1 MKRQTKRLA
10 LAAAAALSLWCAP
23 AVTRAQYGSPGEGGF
38 SMQRWEEDYS
48 HLRDTAG
55 EPRGLFDAI
64 KYVPLDRDGDA
75 YLSFGGQARY
85 RYDYFN
91 NYSFGPGVNDENGFH
106 LQRYLAHVD
115 AQLHEN
121 ARAFVQLN
129 AGFVDNREGGP
140 RYGDVDDFD
149 LQQAFVDLR
158 TSGDANPYAFARI
171 GRQELT
177 YGAERYVSPD
187 DWRNVRRTFDGV
199 RLSMSVPN
207 DTLEVFAVRPV
218 ELEQQEFNE
227 GDSST
232 TFAGIYNVL
241 ALPTVL
247 PGANTKLESYL
258 FFLSQREDSPPPTMR
273 LDADTYTVG
282 ARLHA
287 QPGAADFDV
296 EGNYQFGNVEGSR
309 LGAWSVAGVAG
320 YTFESTPL
328 TPRLYAGFDAASGS
342 VDPDG
347 RFNQLFPPTYN
358 YLGHLYLFGR
368 PNLVAAH
375 AGIDLHLTKSVT
387 LLTSHYAF
395 WRQNTDDALYS
406 LSGGVV
412 RADTGSNAAYVGNEF
427 DIAVYWQV
435 NKYWSAYLGYAHFFS
450 GDFLEDTGASKDV
463 DFLYAAVT
471 FTF

>member
-1 MKRQTKRLA
+1 MKFRTKRLIV
-10 LAAAAALSLWCAP
+10 AAAAALSPWAAP
-23 AVTRAQYGSPGEGGF
+23 AVTRAQYGSGDGGF
-38 SMQRWEEDYS
+38 SMQRWEEDYA
-48 HLRDTAG
+48 HLRDTAD
-55 EPRGLFDAI
+55 ESRSLFDAI
-64 KYVPLDRDGDA
+64 KYVPLDPDGDA

-129 AGFVDNREGGP
+129 AAYVNDREGGP

-158 TSGDANPYAFARI
+158 TSEDANPYSFVRI

-199 RLSMSVPN
+199 RLSVSVPN
-207 DTLEVFAVRPV
+207 DTFDVFAVRPV
-218 ELEQQEFNE
+218 ELEQSEFNE

-232 TFAGIYNVL
+232 TFAGVYNAL
-241 ALPTVL
+241 ALPDVL
-247 PGANTKLESYL
+247 PGAETRFESYL

-273 LDADTYTVG
+273 VDADTYTLG
-282 ARLHA
+282 SRLHA
-287 QPGAADFDV
+287 QPGPFDFDV
-296 EGNYQFGNVEGSR
+296 EANYQFGNVEGSR
-309 LGAWSVAGVAG
+309 LSAWSVAALTG
-320 YTFESTPL
+320 YTFESTTL
-328 TPRLYAGFDAASGS
+328 TPRVYVGFDAASGS
-342 VDPDG
+342 SDPDG

-368 PNLVAAH
+368 PNLIAAH
-375 AGIDLHLTKSVT
+375 AGIDLHLTKSLT
-387 LLTSHYAF
+387 LFTSHYAF
-395 WRQNTDDALYS
+395 WRQNTNDALYT
-406 LSGGVV
+406 LGGGVV
-412 RADTGSNAAYVGNEF
+412 RADTGSDAAYVGNEF
-427 DIAVYWQV
+427 DIALYWQID
-435 NKYWSAYLGYAHFFS
+435 KYWSAYIGYAHFFS
-450 GDFLEDTGASKDV
+450 GDFIEETGPSKDV
-463 DFLYAAVT
+463 DFLYTAVT

>member
-1 MKRQTKRLA
+1 MKRRTTRLA
-10 LAAAAALSLWCAP
+10 LATGAALSLWAAP
-23 AVTRAQYGSPGEGGF
+23 ADTRAQYGSPGEGGF
-38 SMQRWEEDYS
+38 SMQRWEEDYG
-48 HLRDTAG
+48 HLRDASG
-55 EPRGLFDAI
+55 EPRGPFDAI
-64 KYVPLDRDGDA
+64 KYIPLDRDGDA

-129 AGFVDNREGGP
+129 AAFVDDREGGP

-149 LQQAFVDLR
+149 LQQAFVDFR
-158 TSGDANPYAFARI
+158 TSGDANSYSFVRV

-199 RLSMSVPN
+199 RGSLSVPN
-207 DTLEVFAVRPV
+207 DTVEVFAVRPV
-218 ELEQQEFNE
+218 EIEQQEFNE

-232 TFAGIYNVL
+232 TFAGVYNAL

-247 PGANTKLESYL
+247 PGAGTKFESYL
-258 FFLSQREDSPPPTMR
+258 FYLSQREDSPPPTFG

-287 QPGAADFDV
+287 RPGPFDFDV
-296 EGNYQFGNVEGSR
+296 EGNYQFGNVDGSR
-309 LGAWSVAGVAG
+309 LSAWSVAALAG

-328 TPRLYAGFDAASGS
+328 TPRVYAGFDAASGS
-342 VDPDG
+342 ADPDG

-375 AGIDLHLTKSVT
+375 AGVELHLTKSLT
-387 LLTSHYAF
+387 LSTAHYTF
-395 WRQNTDDALYS
+395 WRQNTDDALYN
-406 LSGGVV
+406 LAGGVV
-412 RADTGSNAAYVGNEF
+412 RADTGSDAAYVGNEF
-427 DIAVYWQV
+427 DVAVYWQID
-435 NKYWSAYLGYAHFFS
+435 KYWNAYLGYAHFFS
-450 GDFLEDTGASKDV
+450 GDFIEETGPSKDV

>member
-1 MKRQTKRLA
+1 MKHQTKRLA
-10 LAAAAALSLWCAP
+10 LAAAAALGLWLAP
-23 AVTRAQYGSPGEGGF
+23 AATQAQYGSSGEGGF
-38 SMQRWEEDYS
+38 SLQRWEEDYA
-48 HLRDTAG
+48 HLRDASG
-55 EPRGLFDAI
+55 EPRSLFDAI
-64 KYVPLDRDGDA
+64 KYVPLDADGDA
-75 YLSFGGQARY
+75 YLSFGGQWRY

-91 NYSFGPGVNDENGFH
+91 NYSFGPGINDEDGFH

-129 AGFVDNREGGP
+129 AAFVHDRAGGP

-158 TSGDANPYAFARI
+158 TSDDANPYSFLRI

-199 RLSMSVPN
+199 RLSISVPN
-207 DTLEVFAVRPV
+207 DTFEVFAVRPV
-218 ELEQQEFNE
+218 DIEQDQFNN
-227 GDSST
+227 GDAST
-232 TFAGIYNVL
+232 TFAGIYNAL

-247 PGANTKLESYL
+247 PGADTTFESYL
-258 FFLSQREDSPPPTMR
+258 FFLSQREDSSLPTIG

-282 ARLHA
+282 ARVHA
-287 QPGAADFDV
+287 QPGSFDFDL
-296 EGNYQFGNVEGSR
+296 EGNYQFGNVDGSR
-309 LGAWSVAGVAG
+309 LSAWSVAGVAG

-328 TPRLYAGFDAASGS
+328 TPRVYAGFDAASGS
-342 VDPDG
+342 SDADG
-347 RFNQLFPPTYN
+347 RFNQLFPPTYT

-387 LLTSHYAF
+387 LSTAHYAF
-395 WRQNTDDALYS
+395 WRQNTDDALYN
-406 LSGGVV
+406 LAGGVV
-412 RADTGSNAAYVGNEF
+412 RADTGTDAAYVGNEF
-427 DIAVYWQV
+427 DIAVYWQI
-435 NKYWSAYLGYAHFFS
+435 NKHWSAYAGYAHFFP
-450 GDFLEDTGASKDV
+450 GDFIEETGPSNDV
-463 DFLYAAVT
+463 DFIYAAVT

>member
-1 MKRQTKRLA
+1 MKRPTKRLTLTTA
-10 LAAAAALSLWCAP
+10 FTLSLSAG
-23 AVTRAQYGSPGEGGF
+23 AAITSAQYGSGGEGGF
-38 SMQRWEEDYS
+38 STQRWEENYG
-48 HLRDTAG
+48 HLRNTSG
-55 EPRGLFDAI
+55 EGRSLLDAI
-64 KYVPLDRDGDA
+64 KYVPLDPNGDA

-121 ARAFVQLN
+121 VRAFVQLN
-129 AGFVDNREGGP
+129 AAFVDDREGGP

-158 TSGDANPYAFARI
+158 TSDDANPYSFVRI

-187 DWRNVRRTFDGV
+187 DWRNVRRTFDGAM
-199 RLSMSVPN
+199 LSMSVPN
-207 DTLEVFAVRPV
+207 NTAQVFAVRPV
-218 ELEQQEFNE
+218 AIEQQEFNE

-232 TFAGIYNVL
+232 TFAGIYNAL

-247 PGANTKLESYL
+247 PGADTKFESYL
-258 FFLSQREDSPPPTMR
+258 FFLSQREDSSPPTIG

-287 QPGAADFDV
+287 RPDAFDFDI
-296 EGNYQFGNVEGSR
+296 EGNYQFGNVDGSR
-309 LGAWSVAGVAG
+309 LSAWSVAALAG
-320 YTFESTPL
+320 YTFESATL
-328 TPRLYAGFDAASGS
+328 TPRVYTGFDAASGS
-342 VDPDG
+342 PDADG

-375 AGIDLHLTKSVT
+375 AGIDLHLTKSIT
-387 LLTSHYAF
+387 LSTTHYAY
-395 WRQNTDDALYS
+395 WRQNTDDALFN
-406 LSGGVV
+406 LAGGVV
-412 RADTGSNAAYVGNEF
+412 RADTGTDAAYVGNEF
-427 DIAVYWQV
+427 DIAVYWQI
-435 NKYWSAYLGYAHFFS
+435 NKYWNAYLGYAHFFA
-450 GDFLEDTGASKDV
+450 GDFIEETGPSKDV